1 MEEDKK
7 EVTTTIS
14 RSSTMTL
21 GLAIMLSGFLFY
33 GGVRVGNIE
42 SNQLSHEAIDMHQG
56 AKDNFV
62 PRNEIEILMRN
73 INTQLQEIKKE
84 QNEIFIILSKQ

>member
-14 RSSTMTL
+14 KSSTMTL

-33 GGVRVGNIE
+33 GGVRVGKIE
-42 SNQLSHEAIDMHQG
+42 SNQISHEALDIHPTS
-56 AKDNFV
+56 K
-62 PRNEIEILMRN
+62 
-73 INTQLQEIKKE
+73 
-84 QNEIFIILSKQ
+84 IFMFRVLKLKY